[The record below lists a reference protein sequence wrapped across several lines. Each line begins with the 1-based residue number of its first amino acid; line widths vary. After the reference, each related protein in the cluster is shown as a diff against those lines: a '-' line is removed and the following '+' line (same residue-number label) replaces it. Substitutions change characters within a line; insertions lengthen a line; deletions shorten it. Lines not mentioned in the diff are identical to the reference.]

1 MGSSTRAGKLS
12 SRAFQRCRE
21 GTRDE
26 LPVDR
31 AEQNVEKREG
41 KKKGLGVPRHAQVG
55 LVLREMRGGDAQKTT
70 RVDQSMEWYCL
81 YQCKLS
87 SELPQ
92 LIG

>member
-31 AEQNVEKREG
+31 AEQNVEKREE
-41 KKKGLGVPRHAQVG
+41 KNEQTLLK
-55 LVLREMRGGDAQKTT
+55 EQK
-70 RVDQSMEWYCL
+70 QIKE
-81 YQCKLS
+81 
-87 SELPQ
+87 
-92 LIG
+92 